1 MKIFELARTLV
12 SYVLIGIACLIFMPP
27 CFIIACLPARY
38 RYDNRLFFFLA
49 DYFYK
54 SVVLA
59 TLNKQVTLGRQHLPK
74 VPAIFVANHQSSLDI
89 PVVGALCN
97 KVPHV
102 WLVLEYYLKT
112 PILGF
117 FIRRMF
123 ISVDQ
128 SNPAKAARSLIQVY
142 KFVNGKNRHLLI
154 FPEGGRFK
162 EINTFFEGFA
172 IIARR
177 TGRPV
182 IPVYMPNNASIF
194 PPHSFLIY
202 TYPVVTIIGK
212 PFYVQKDETDA
223 AFVARVRQ
231 WFLDQQQR
239 V

>member
-1 MKIFELARTLV
+1 ML
-12 SYVLIGIACLIFMPP
+12 
-27 CFIIACLPARY
+27 ACLPAIGTITVSS
-38 RYDNRLFFFLA
+38 FFLA

-112 PILGF
+112 PIIGF

-162 EINTFFEGFA
+162 EINTFLRALLSLHEGREGPLFPSTCPIMRA
-172 IIARR
+172 YFRRIA
-177 TGRPV
+177 
-182 IPVYMPNNASIF
+182 
-194 PPHSFLIY
+194 FLFTPIL
-202 TYPVVTIIGK
+202 
-212 PFYVQKDETDA
+212 
-223 AFVARVRQ
+223 
-231 WFLDQQQR
+231 W
-239 V
+239 